1 MHRYASDTTEVEVYV
16 KLTDVL
22 VKNTKAANKR
32 QTLFD
37 GGGLYLAIEPSGS
50 KLWRMKYR
58 FNGKEKLLSFGKYP
72 DVGLKEARE
81 RA

>member
-1 MHRYASDTTEVEVYV
+1 M

-22 VKNTKAANKR
+22 VKNTKATNRR

-50 KLWRMKYR
+50 RLWRMKYR

-72 DVGLKEARE
+72 DVSLKEARE